1 MLFTFCVCK
10 KKGLDRYFH
19 MYADPDTGL
28 INAEGFRSV
37 LQCLRLCPSEAF
49 VNRVFK
55 DHDTDRKCEV
65 TVIINLF
72 CLVRT
77 FCGFCNY
84 QTSIVHLQ
92 TVQTEINT
100 LKP

>member
-1 MLFTFCVCK
+1 
-10 KKGLDRYFH
+10 

-55 DHDTDRKCEV
+55 DHDKDRKCEV

-72 CLVRT
+72 FVLFVLSVV
-77 FCGFCNY
+77 FCNY
-84 QTSIVHLQ
+84 QTSFVHLQ

>member
-1 MLFTFCVCK
+1 
-10 KKGLDRYFH
+10 

-55 DHDTDRKCEV
+55 DHDKDRKCEV

-72 CLVRT
+72 FVLFVLSVV
-77 FCGFCNY
+77 FCNVTIKR
-84 QTSIVHLQ
+84 QLCICKQFKRKL
-92 TVQTEINT
+92 I
-100 LKP
+100 P

>member
-1 MLFTFCVCK
+1 
-10 KKGLDRYFH
+10 

-28 INAEGFRSV
+28 ISAEGFRSV

-55 DHDTDRKCEV
+55 DHDKDRKCEV

-77 FCGFCNY
+77 FCGF
-84 QTSIVHLQ
+84 L
-92 TVQTEINT
+92 
-100 LKP
+100 

>member
-1 MLFTFCVCK
+1 
-10 KKGLDRYFH
+10 

-55 DHDTDRKCEV
+55 DHDKDRKCEV

-72 CLVRT
+72 LSCSYFLWFSVT
-77 FCGFCNY
+77 ISNVNCAFANSSNGN
-84 QTSIVHLQ
+84 
-92 TVQTEINT
+92 
-100 LKP
+100 

>member
-1 MLFTFCVCK
+1 
-10 KKGLDRYFH
+10 

-55 DHDTDRKCEV
+55 DHDKDRKCEV

-72 CLVRT
+72 FVLFVLSVV
-77 FCGFCNY
+77 FCNVTIKRHY
-84 QTSIVHLQ
+84 CAFANSS
-92 TVQTEINT
+92 NGN
-100 LKP
+100 

>member
-55 DHDTDRKCEV
+55 DHDKDRKCEV

-72 CLVRT
+72 LSCSYFLWFSV
-77 FCGFCNY
+77 
-84 QTSIVHLQ
+84 
-92 TVQTEINT
+92 
-100 LKP
+100 K